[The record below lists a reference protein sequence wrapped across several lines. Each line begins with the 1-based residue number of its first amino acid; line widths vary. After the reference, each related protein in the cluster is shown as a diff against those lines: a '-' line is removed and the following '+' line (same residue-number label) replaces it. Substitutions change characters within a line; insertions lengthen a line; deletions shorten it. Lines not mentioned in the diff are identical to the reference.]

1 MPVLSSFLATAVL
14 IGENFRLYTSRWKE
28 EVRGNTDTQID
39 NIYHASRRGIMVR
52 ESLVRALPTDDPLFN
67 DPRQAGEGYPFD
79 NLQMSSLRPGT
90 PVYTLTKSKDQRW
103 QYVVSPAV
111 TGWVHS
117 EDIASTDQKFITHWV
132 LLAHKQLGHLST
144 RRFLSMSQ
152 ASIISP
158 GDRALFYRSDIN
170 GRASS

>member
-1 MPVLSSFLATAVL
+1 MDSEAHSPWNSFYITALLKKSAAQARDASIKQFLSNGSAYW
-14 IGENFRLYTSRWKE
+14 GENFRLYTSHWKAG
-28 EVRGNTDTQID
+28 VRGNTDTQID

-90 PVYTLTKSKDQRW
+90 PVYTLTESKDQRW

-111 TGWVHS
+111 TG
-117 EDIASTDQKFITHWV
+117 
-132 LLAHKQLGHLST
+132 
-144 RRFLSMSQ
+144 
-152 ASIISP
+152 
-158 GDRALFYRSDIN
+158 
-170 GRASS
+170 

>member
-117 EDIASTDQKFITHWV
+117 EDIASTDQKFITQWV

-144 RRFLSMSQ
+144 RRFLSMPQ

>member
-1 MPVLSSFLATAVL
+1 
-14 IGENFRLYTSRWKE
+14 
-28 EVRGNTDTQID
+28 
-39 NIYHASRRGIMVR
+39 MVR

-111 TGWVHS
+111 NW
-117 EDIASTDQKFITHWV
+117 
-132 LLAHKQLGHLST
+132 LGS
-144 RRFLSMSQ
+144 
-152 ASIISP
+152 
-158 GDRALFYRSDIN
+158 
-170 GRASS
+170 